1 MQTRAIRLVAL
12 FICLLFSLPTRGGEI
27 PPSGHDPL
35 EGIPPQYLARV
46 GNDVHF
52 GDMIF
57 KAKQPGNTT
66 LGAIGG
72 ALWPNGILVYAFD
85 AALTDPTKR
94 NAFISACNAWSVNT
108 TIICRLRTNE
118 VNYVLVREH
127 TGDGCFP
134 PSTTVAI
141 SCSFVGM
148 VGKVQNLSVHVAHW
162 GVPYVLIHEIGH
174 ALGLIHEHQ
183 RSNRDSFVQINFGNV
198 ISGAES
204 NFVTMAYTSA
214 SDYDYDSI
222 MHYGNCLFSKSA
234 CDETTFGTQT
244 IWPVGCQRDKV
255 GGTSIS
261 ALDQS
266 TMRNAYA
273 PVVMA
278 LFVSE
283 RSSKCGLQEYNPQQT
298 LALCGENCTQASALT
313 WIRVTVSYDSECGV
327 PFPVGKGPAMCA
339 ARRQEYMSHWFDV
352 DRLSCGIPPRD
363 RNEIWAQCGCSRQTL
378 NLTCNNM
385 GSTPSEDGTKKLARS
400 KASRE
405 KSFGRNIR
413 RLRDLMDASKIDPAA
428 IEHATRLAIA
438 NYRMPGFPWR
448 FGNMQYWSE
457 RHINKERRQNPTYL
471 LSVADV
477 EFFANKAGLAT
488 TRIQ

>member
-1 MQTRAIRLVAL
+1 MRARALRLVAI
-12 FICLLFSLPTRGGEI
+12 FSSLLFTLPARSGEI
-27 PPSGHDPL
+27 PPSDRDPL

-46 GNDVHF
+46 GNDIHF

-57 KAKQPGNTT
+57 KARQPGDTT
-66 LGAIGG
+66 LGAVGG

-94 NAFISACNAWSVNT
+94 SAFVSACNAWTVNT
-108 TIICRLRTNE
+108 PIICRLRSNE
-118 VNYVLVREH
+118 VDYVLVREH
-127 TGDGCFP
+127 MGDGCFP
-134 PSTTVAI
+134 PSTTVSV
-141 SCSFVGM
+141 SCSYIGM
-148 VGKVQNLSVHVAHW
+148 VGKAQNLSVHVNHW

-183 RSNRDSFVQINFGNV
+183 RSNRGGYVEINFGNV
-198 ISGAES
+198 IAGAEP

-222 MHYGNCLFSKSA
+222 MHYGNCLFSNFP

-255 GGTSIS
+255 GGASIS

-266 TMRNAYA
+266 TMRNAYV
-273 PVVMA
+273 PIVMA
-278 LFVSE
+278 LFASE
-283 RSSKCGLQEYNPQQT
+283 RSSKCGLQEYSQQQT
-298 LALCGENCTQASALT
+298 HALCGENCTHASAMV
-313 WIRVTVSYDSECGV
+313 WIRETVSYDSECGV
-327 PFPVGKGPAMCA
+327 PFPAGKGPAMCA
-339 ARRQEYMSHWFDV
+339 ARRQEHIRHWFDV
-352 DRLSCGIPPRD
+352 DHLSCGFPPRD
-363 RNEIWAQCGCSRQTL
+363 KNEIWARCGCSRQTL

-385 GSTPSEDGTKKLARS
+385 GSAPSEDGIEKLSHS

-405 KSFGRNIR
+405 WSFGRNIR
-413 RLRDLMDASKIDPAA
+413 RLRDLMEASKIDAEA
-428 IEHATRLAIA
+428 IAHATRLAIA

-448 FGNMQYWSE
+448 FGNMQFWAE
-457 RHINKERRQNPTYL
+457 RHINKERRRNPTYL
-471 LSVADV
+471 LSVTDV
-477 EFFANKAGLAT
+477 EFFATKAGLAT